1 MRKFLRSPIGISLL
15 LSLALCLPWLGFTEV
30 FGHLYWNTLF
40 RGGREIAPQSIVVVT
55 VDDLPVLGAKE
66 EAVVISKLRRFV
78 PGACFLM

>member
-15 LSLALCLPWLGFTEV
+15 LSLALWLAVAGFYGSFRSSLLEHAV
-30 FGHLYWNTLF
+30 